1 MNDSHPLAGRETTPL
16 TSEATLAPVPLFQE
30 TVAAHTATALR
41 APRQCRRLDA
51 RIDQQQ
57 HIIRRPLT
65 KMRPAGRGQPAL
77 GCRAA
82 SMLVVPK
89 ASKTV
94 SPFISRASACG
105 LFKVQ
110 TAAATS
116 ERVRHSYG
124 GQSTACRVI

>member
-1 MNDSHPLAGRETTPL
+1 VNDSHPLAGRETTPL

-82 SMLVVPK
+82 SMLVVCRGLMMVHR
-89 ASKTV
+89 ARGTYTRTV
-94 SPFISRASACG
+94 WDRLFRLRGPFPN
-105 LFKVQ
+105 
-110 TAAATS
+110 
-116 ERVRHSYG
+116 
-124 GQSTACRVI
+124 